1 MKSYKTRLHDKI
13 ALLYGGYINI
23 SHLIDKR
30 FDDNK
35 TRIHSIFESKNE
47 NSYTNGTPNNNNKS
61 KTLKKQIPIYSENAI
76 LYQSIL
82 KYSITFG
89 TKEYFDL
96 DFIAQEHLLKSCSIY
111 QNYYQDSDTRTND
124 SNKRARV
131 KSDIKPLMDNLI
143 YLELV
148 ESKEANKLDTNREKE
163 LFYRFTEYG
172 RLIALIIKSDDNIIS
187 DPSIYNEIL
196 KQLADFRKTKKDSAS
211 FFFSILYSKIND
223 WNFAKSFV
231 EDLKMII
238 KDPDFDD
245 QVKLLEKANN
255 DIIKHTMSFS
265 KFYNYSV
272 ESLIELEKIDRRKYE
287 MFMYKLKRIFERDQ
301 EIKCFNIAI
310 FERERME
317 CRYQFSHVIVKGSC
331 DSCNNL
337 IYEKMRLISFLQ
349 IVFRES
355 QNKCLVCFQG
365 NLDYS

>member
-1 MKSYKTRLHDKI
+1 
-13 ALLYGGYINI
+13 
-23 SHLIDKR
+23 
-30 FDDNK
+30 
-35 TRIHSIFESKNE
+35 
-47 NSYTNGTPNNNNKS
+47 
-61 KTLKKQIPIYSENAI
+61 
-76 LYQSIL
+76 
-82 KYSITFG
+82 
-89 TKEYFDL
+89 
-96 DFIAQEHLLKSCSIY
+96 
-111 QNYYQDSDTRTND
+111 
-124 SNKRARV
+124 
-131 KSDIKPLMDNLI
+131 MDNLI

-265 KFYNYSV
+265 KFYNYFV
-272 ESLIELEKIDRRKYE
+272 ESPIELEKIDRRKYE
-287 MFMYKLKRIFERDQ
+287 MFM
-301 EIKCFNIAI
+301 
-310 FERERME
+310 
-317 CRYQFSHVIVKGSC
+317 
-331 DSCNNL
+331 
-337 IYEKMRLISFLQ
+337 
-349 IVFRES
+349 
-355 QNKCLVCFQG
+355 
-365 NLDYS
+365 